1 MGFTRLFFS
10 FRHSEATLQ
19 NMCVHFPMIPHLTLL
34 LFGSLEPVT
43 QPTPSPS
50 KYEGYLKICM
60 AFSEGNS
67 TKILVESVDNWGIDT
82 VCLAVP
88 ESLS

>member
-1 MGFTRLFFS
+1 
-10 FRHSEATLQ
+10 
-19 NMCVHFPMIPHLTLL
+19 MCVHFPMTPSLTFLL
-34 LFGSLEPVT
+34 LDSLEPVT

-67 TKILVESVDNWGIDT
+67 TKILVESVDNWGINT